1 MQEESINLD
10 ELEDIY
16 EDTGT
21 ADPFIGDS
29 AIIRCGRYMSMR
41 AKNDTGKNL
50 LASGGTSTDTN
61 IVVIIDDLLIEQR
74 KYIDLVS
81 TGTPRIMACTMLNID
96 VYLPNLWEETLDKD
110 GTYMQCM
117 QLIRR
122 KEADLLE
129 EDVWKQAMDNPRSVI
144 LKMFALKSRKDEYKD
159 NAAPQQN
166 LQTNIHVSI
175 RDKSGSVMPFFVDTS
190 ITNEEVVP
198 SG

>member
-10 ELEDIY
+10 DLDDIY

-21 ADPFIGDS
+21 ADPYIEDS

-41 AKNDTGKNL
+41 AKNDAGKNL
-50 LASGGTSTDTN
+50 LASGLTSGDTTVA
-61 IVVIIDDLLIEQR
+61 VVVDDLLPEQR

-81 TGTPRIMACTMLNID
+81 TGTPRVMACTMLNID

-159 NAAPQQN
+159 NAAPTTN
-166 LQTNIHVSI
+166 LQTNIHVTISDQQGNA
-175 RDKSGSVMPFFVDTS
+175 RPYVVDTGIQS
-190 ITNEEVVP
+190 EEIKR
-198 SG
+198 G